1 MAQSSWNRFQ
11 FRAPLLALALV
22 ALTACPLTITQ
33 DAPPQPIV
41 TARPG
46 TTGPFTVFGGFLY
59 PRGDGSFRH
68 EVDVPLT
75 TSTAIASAYFAFE
88 VNYQVAGLRNIELA
102 WRFDASQPPVPLL
115 KIPGPCDDPVAA
127 DIRLRSMEANALA
140 QTGRR
145 GVPASFSPE
154 VDALLDAG
162 TMVWWVTCSRAP
174 DGSTISGE
182 VVAAGNTTVDYN
194 VAVLMPI
201 TAMPFFGGALE
212 AVARNV
218 ADRQV
223 SAPTALRIERSPALV
238 GVVGDEVAW
247 GAGVPEPAK
256 LYRRFAFA
264 LDTAALNPAFTI
276 PARPAT
282 AMAGATPATASTS
295 FSTVVVKAHAGAT
308 MTGTPPSST
317 IVGATGCPSL
327 GADPVPVV
335 ASGSYGEVPIGAP
348 TVQCQIRDLATMIC
362 RVSLPRLVPVQPT
375 DARIP
380 DFLCAPTTG
389 SIPPAT
395 PIAGTILTF
404 DIGPR
409 FDFVLMSGCLN
420 DVNVNALLLGGGGY
434 NDFTTLTAAVAA
446 RCDMRSL
453 VPDIKGFL
461 PNAQI
466 THLGYHVMVSPA
478 TNVLAVGCT
487 VPVPPIVVP
496 PFGPPPPL
504 PACPFG
510 VGPLSPLGAVCA
522 LSDPVQRNMAAGRW
536 SQFLT
541 DSNGTLRATV
551 GAVQASPA
559 NGRGSYGFVALAPTI
574 PFTAATAFMAG
585 VATSQTWGLGCAP
598 GALPLPGLSLFAP
611 VDSMAGPRAPA
622 CTAAA
627 NPTGATPGT
636 VAEESC
642 KLGSA
647 FYPDTVAQGTM
658 DAFVRSNLGS
668 RFVRP

>member
-1 MAQSSWNRFQ
+1 MAQSSWHRFR

-33 DAPPQPIV
+33 DAPSQPIV

-75 TSTAIASAYFAFE
+75 TSTATASAYFAFE

-102 WRFDASQPPVPLL
+102 WRFAANQEPTPLL
-115 KIPGPCDDPVAA
+115 NLPSPCDGDPATA
-127 DIRLRSMEANALA
+127 DARLRWMDNTALA

-145 GVPASFSPE
+145 GVPASLGPD
-154 VDALLDAG
+154 VDAKLDAG
-162 TMVWWVTCSRAP
+162 TIVWWVTCSRAP
-174 DGSTISGE
+174 DGSVISGE
-182 VVAAGNTTVDYN
+182 VVGAGNATTDYN

-201 TAMPFFGGALE
+201 TAMPFSGGALE
-212 AVARNV
+212 AVARNM

-223 SAPTALRIERSPALV
+223 SAPTRLPIERSPAFV

-247 GAGVPEPAK
+247 GAGVTEAAK
-256 LYRRFAFA
+256 HYRLFAFA
-264 LDTAALNPAFTI
+264 LNTAALNPTFTI

-282 AMAGATPATASTS
+282 ATAGATPVTASTS
-295 FSTVVVKAHAGAT
+295 LSTVVVKAHAGAS
-308 MTGTPPSST
+308 MTGTRPSPT
-317 IVGATGCPSL
+317 IAGATGCANL
-327 GADPVPVV
+327 GADPVPAV

-362 RVSLPRLVPVQPT
+362 RVTLPQLVPVRPT

-389 SIPPAT
+389 AIPPAT
-395 PIAGTILTF
+395 PLVGTILTF

-420 DVNVNALLLGGGGY
+420 DVNANAVLLGSGGY
-434 NDFTTLTAAVAA
+434 NDFSILTPTIAA
-446 RCDMRSL
+446 RCDMSSL

-466 THLGYHVMVSPA
+466 IHLGYHVMVSGA
-478 TNVLAVGCT
+478 TNMLTLGCT
-487 VPVPPIVVP
+487 ALV
-496 PFGPPPPL
+496 PL
-504 PACPFG
+504 PACLFG
-510 VGPLSPLGAVCA
+510 VAPWSPLGSVCS
-522 LSDPVQRNMAAGRW
+522 LIDPVQRNMAAGRW

-541 DSNGTLRATV
+541 DSNGTLAATV
-551 GAVQASPA
+551 GAVQAIPA
-559 NGRGSYGFVALAPTI
+559 NGRGSYRFVALAPAI

-585 VATSQTWGLGCAP
+585 PATSQTWGLACAP
-598 GALPLPGLSLFAP
+598 GALPLPLLSLFAP
-611 VDSMAGPRAPA
+611 VDPMAGPRAAA

-627 NPTGATPGT
+627 NPFGRTPGT
-636 VAEESC
+636 AAEESC
-642 KLGSA
+642 KLASA
-647 FYPDTVAQGTM
+647 FYPDAVAQFTM
-658 DAFVRSNLGS
+658 DTFIRSVLGP